1 MFVFLRPLRWF
12 TKILK
17 AHATPK
23 QMAYGCALGM
33 LLGLVPKGNLIAITI
48 ATLLFSCRVHL
59 GAAMLS
65 SIIFSWVGL
74 ILDPI
79 SDRLGGAIPV
89 DSQARAA
96 G

>member
-48 ATLLFSCRVHL
+48 ARHL
-59 GAAMLS
+59 RPPRRHDLAVAAS
-65 SIIFSWVGL
+65 
-74 ILDPI
+74 
-79 SDRLGGAIPV
+79 
-89 DSQARAA
+89 
-96 G
+96 